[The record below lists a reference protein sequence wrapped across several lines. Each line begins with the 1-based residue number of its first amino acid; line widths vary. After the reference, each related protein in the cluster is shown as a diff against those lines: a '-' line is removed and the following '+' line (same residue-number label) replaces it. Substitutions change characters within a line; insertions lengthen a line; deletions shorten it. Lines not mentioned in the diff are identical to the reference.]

1 MATTNYD
8 VNYEDE
14 RFSMVENDKQTALS
28 DLEQTYAG
36 MIGETDKYYQDQID
50 AAQKWADTQ
59 SQLQQ
64 EQTDFTIEQ
73 IEQQK
78 AQAQKDYTK
87 EQSGAYV
94 DWQKQS
100 NQYGVE
106 AEQMAAAGLAGTG
119 FSESS
124 QVSMYNTYQNRVAT
138 AREVYNQ
145 AVLNYNNAIKD
156 ARLQNNSLLAEIAYE
171 ALQTQLKLSLEG
183 FQYKNNL
190 VLEQANKKIELE
202 RDYYNRYLDVLN
214 QINTENALAE
224 DIRQFDLNYEQVQ
237 KQFEEEIRQYNQ
249 TYELQLK
256 QFDEEIRQYNQ
267 NYELQ
272 MKQFEESIRQFNEEL
287 ERLKAK
293 DAMDHSAEMARISVQ
308 MAQVEL
314 ERQAL
319 EEEKRQYDESMKLQ
333 KEQLEEEQR
342 QFNAQMYQK
351 TVASQNSS
359 SSGSTKTTSGG
370 STITSN
376 NSNTFTTEYFS
387 GTIPSATA
395 ADAEN
400 FGTFSNGYQPKG
412 IAGHG
417 ALSKSGDTVTFQ
429 TETLS
434 GKKQTVTQSVWKAAD
449 GTLWYW
455 EGREMKYKQFINS
468 SAWDEG
474 GGGTTFGTNNGTRQ
488 TSVSTKP
495 TPASSFYL

>member
-1 MATTNYD
+1 
-8 VNYEDE
+8 
-14 RFSMVENDKQTALS
+14 
-28 DLEQTYAG
+28 
-36 MIGETDKYYQDQID
+36 
-50 AAQKWADTQ
+50 
-59 SQLQQ
+59 
-64 EQTDFTIEQ
+64 
-73 IEQQK
+73 
-78 AQAQKDYTK
+78 
-87 EQSGAYV
+87 
-94 DWQKQS
+94 
-100 NQYGVE
+100 
-106 AEQMAAAGLAGTG
+106 MAASGLAGTG

-190 VLEQANKKIELE
+190 ILEQANKKIELE

-272 MKQFEESIRQFNEEL
+272 MAQFEESIRQFNEEL

-293 DAMDHSAEMARISVQ
+293 DAMDHAAEMARIQVQ
-308 MAQVEL
+308 MEQVEL
-314 ERQAL
+314 QKQSL

-333 KEQLEEEQR
+333 KEQLAQEQK
-342 QFNAQMYQK
+342 QFEAQMWQK
-351 TVASQNSS
+351 TQSLQNSS
-359 SSGSTKTTSGG
+359 SGSSSSGG
-370 STITSN
+370 SSGGTTIKQN
-376 NSNTFTTEYFS
+376 NNNGNTFTTEYFS
-387 GTIPSATA
+387 GTIPGATA
-395 ADAEN
+395 ADAKD

-417 ALSKSGDTVTFQ
+417 ALKKSGDTVTFQ
-429 TETLS
+429 TQTLS
-434 GKKQTVTQSVWKAAD
+434 GKTQTITQTVWKAAD
-449 GTLWYW
+449 GSLWYW
-455 EGREMKYKQFINS
+455 EGREMKYKIFLPDLANNITGQHSTKKLSVKEKTLGN
-468 SAWDEG
+468 
-474 GGGTTFGTNNGTRQ
+474 FGT
-488 TSVSTKP
+488 K
-495 TPASSFYL
+495 